1 MEKRNWNQKSG
12 TGWKRDPKDN
22 LWYQYKN
29 WKKTGKTQKTLLH
42 NNWFVGAAYRGKQ
55 LSKWWNEGN
64 KEFYKNLEEYKKSQ
78 TEKGLVYD
86 SGKWVKGPDYE
97 EKQKLLKLKEK
108 DNKLKKKYKQV
119 SEDDV
124 KNYLKI
130 KKEGTNENKDKNEK
144 KNLKIN
150 KEETNNNVNKD
161 KGKTVV
167 KEETN
172 NNVNNTKNK
181 EVKTNNNLK
190 VKPKFFTFKG
200 KRYRSGSVGAR
211 KVENILAAKQR
222 AKDMAKQRLGIL

>member
-1 MEKRNWNQKSG
+1 M
-12 TGWKRDPKDN
+12 RDPKDN
-22 LWYQYKN
+22 YWYYYEGYER
-29 WKKTGKTQKTLLH
+29 TGKKQKNVIHSNPFKAVVYNVKKFQKNTK
-42 NNWFVGAAYRGKQ
+42 NA
-55 LSKWWNEGN
+55 N
-64 KEFYKNLEEYKKSQ
+64 KNFYENLEEYKKSQ

-108 DNKLKKKYKQV
+108 DNKLKNKYKQV

-130 KKEGTNENKDKNEK
+130 KNKKETNENKDKNEK

-150 KEETNNNVNKD
+150 KEETNNNGNKD

-181 EVKTNNNLK
+181 EVKTNKNLK
-190 VKPKFFTFKG
+190 VKPKFFNFKG

-222 AKDMAKQRLGIL
+222 AKDMAKKRLGIL